1 MRHAEPHIPSQQD
14 AVTATTASAGLE
26 RRLLAA
32 LGVVAQ
38 LVVEDQDFL
47 PVFAHLEQE
56 LAVVQSRADTIE
68 RARRYLPKSS

>member
-1 MRHAEPHIPSQQD
+1 M
-14 AVTATTASAGLE
+14 TAAAGLE

-47 PVFAHLEQE
+47 PVFEHLEQE